1 MLSYICL
8 VIAILILL
16 GAVGIVLKLGPTIP
30 LDEEESFRIEKE
42 RMAALRRKTVQ
53 DWRKPKTDPVIN
65 QMLQECIAL
74 MDELG
79 VPISKN
85 IAPEVTLTK
94 AFSYYGR
101 CCPKGSFKKYTE
113 YDFYIEI
120 SAHTLG
126 NTEKSIRNTLI
137 HELLHTIPGDTGHR
151 GVWKKWANYVNSKTD
166 YHIQRFDG
174 DVTEQDKEQLREKGF
189 AI

>member
-8 VIAILILL
+8 TIATLFLL
-16 GAVGIVLKLGPTIP
+16 GAVGTIFKLGPTIP
-30 LDEEESFRIEKE
+30 RDEEESFRIEKE
-42 RMAALRRKTVQ
+42 RMAERRRKAAQ
-53 DWRKPKTDPVIN
+53 SWKGPKTDPVIN

-74 MDELG
+74 MNELG
-79 VPISKN
+79 VPISRN

-94 AFSYYGR
+94 SFSYYGR
-101 CCPKGSFKKYTE
+101 CCLKGSLKKYTD

-120 SAHTLG
+120 SGHILG

-137 HELLHTIPGDTGHR
+137 HELLHTVPGGYDHR

-174 DVTEQDKEQLREKGF
+174 DVTEQDKVQLREKGF